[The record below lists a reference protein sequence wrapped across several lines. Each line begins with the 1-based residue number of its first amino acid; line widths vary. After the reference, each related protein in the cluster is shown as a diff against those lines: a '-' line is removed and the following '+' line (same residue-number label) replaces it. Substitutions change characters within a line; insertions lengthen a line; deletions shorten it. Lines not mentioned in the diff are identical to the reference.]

1 MVKTGRHKKYPKW
14 GGNILTAW
22 SIKVAS
28 IIELLAQLVTWIISW
43 HSRYVICLTFTC
55 SPRVSDVPS
64 TVPVIPSLMSLMLSG
79 DRSPDPDLPPLPGI
93 ISPPSDSLCP
103 NPRISTQMSFSPK
116 VVTFWALHWWRALT
130 KCLVIKSGSLNHH
143 WLTLSTMFLCLQ
155 FHDHWHGAGAA
166 MERISNELRSS
177 WSSTSRENKNIRVR
191 FPWAVW
197 SASTSVKKM
206 SNKLKIKMNLRWET
220 LIHWKLYQG
229 LNHEHMC

>member
-1 MVKTGRHKKYPKW
+1 MRRKYF
-14 GGNILTAW
+14 NR
-22 SIKVAS
+22 
-28 IIELLAQLVTWIISW
+28 LVNQ
-43 HSRYVICLTFTC
+43 SRIDHWAPGPVNYMNHFLTFAIC
-55 SPRVSDVPS
+55 HLPHLHQFPPGQWGPLPGPCHPLPHVPHAFWWQIS
-64 TVPVIPSLMSLMLSG
+64 RPWS
-79 DRSPDPDLPPLPGI
+79 PPLPGI

-103 NPRISTQMSFSPK
+103 NPRLSTQMSFSPK
-116 VVTFWALHWWRALT
+116 VVTFWAHHWWRALT

-155 FHDHWHGAGAA
+155 FHDHCYGAGAA